1 MPGRTPRR
9 RAAPRRAP
17 RQLAAYGCHDCGA
30 CALCLL
36 DRKQDAGRGLTTEQL
51 HYERIDRLY
60 AAAAANRT
68 APPAQMED
76 PS

>member
-9 RAAPRRAP
+9 RTAPRRTP
-17 RQLAAYGCHDCGA
+17 RQLADYGCQGCGV

-51 HYERIDRLY
+51 HFERIDRLY
-60 AAAAANRT
+60 AVAAANRT
-68 APPAQMED
+68 APVAQMED
-76 PS
+76 R